1 MMSTKIAGLLKEASD
16 KLEKYDLGSAMTLY
30 RQALQLDAD
39 NGAAAMGLAMVLN
52 RNGQP
57 GEALPLLRRI
67 WAAISLMQ
75 PKPTDEQTASVLAQ
89 MGLAQQQLG
98 QVSDALASYRQ
109 AARLV
114 SSEDLRRRI
123 QQLEPLANSPVP
135 VQQLI
140 LHARQLHQS
149 RQLDE
154 ATRSYRAALQ
164 LQQDSA
170 EALHGLAMTLRD
182 QRAYDEALPLMQK
195 ATVLAPDRAE
205 YFNDLG
211 MLFQDKGDFNKAIS
225 FHKRALKLF
234 PKLSW
239 AYINIGVAH
248 KRLGQLNEAAEAYVE
263 ALKINPDSAEA
274 HNNLGNLY
282 RMSGHLP
289 QAAEHLKR
297 AVAIRP
303 NYEDAI
309 ANLLA
314 LKQQLDTMIE
324 KQKIGESKPKNAKV
338 KVPESKGKPAT
349 VAGRAKP
356 SADKQPSKAMP
367 VAVKPAGKV
376 APVKKATKPAKKKA
390 IVEKSA
396 PKRAGKKSTSKN
408 TVTKKAAPKK
418 AVAKKPAQKKPA
430 PKKTALKKK
439 AGKKK

>member
-1 MMSTKIAGLLKEASD
+1 MSTKIAGLLKEASD

-30 RQALQLDAD
+30 RQALQLDPD

-98 QVSDALASYRQ
+98 QVTDALASYRQ

-114 SSEDLRRRI
+114 NSDDLHRRI
-123 QQLEPLANSPVP
+123 KQLEPLANSPVP

-149 RQLDE
+149 KQLDE

-182 QRAYDEALPLMQK
+182 QRAIDEALPLMQK

-225 FHKRALKLF
+225 FHKRAIKLF

-239 AYINIGVAH
+239 AYINMGVAY
-248 KRLGQLNEAAEAYVE
+248 KRLGQLKEAAEAYVE

-282 RMSGHLP
+282 RMTGHLP

-297 AVAIRP
+297 AIAIRP

-309 ANLLA
+309 TNLLA
-314 LKQQLDTMIE
+314 LKQQLDTLIE
-324 KQKIGESKPKNAKV
+324 KQKKAQSKPKNAQV
-338 KVPESKGKPAT
+338 RVPEGKGKPAGKDVKVKKGANPAPKKAAPKKVVPT
-349 VAGRAKP
+349 KGVAK
-356 SADKQPSKAMP
+356 KP
-367 VAVKPAGKV
+367 VA
-376 APVKKATKPAKKKA
+376 
-390 IVEKSA
+390 
-396 PKRAGKKSTSKN
+396 
-408 TVTKKAAPKK
+408 KKAAPKK
-418 AVAKKPAQKKPA
+418 AVPKKVA
-430 PKKTALKKK
+430 PKKVAPKKVAAKK